1 MNKKDITKQ
10 NVDNSEPL
18 QSSTAEK
25 DVTALPDGYDV
36 WRKGII
42 TLIEQAKYKA
52 ALNVNAELLS
62 L

>member
-42 TLIEQAKYKA
+42 TLIEQA
-52 ALNVNAELLS
+52 
-62 L
+62 